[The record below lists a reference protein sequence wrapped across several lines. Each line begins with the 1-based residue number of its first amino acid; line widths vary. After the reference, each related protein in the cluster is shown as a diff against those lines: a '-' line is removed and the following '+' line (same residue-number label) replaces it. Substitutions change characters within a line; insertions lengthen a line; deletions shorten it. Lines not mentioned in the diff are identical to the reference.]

1 MSEIIYLYLYI
12 FCMFYFCLACLRSL
26 LLINQKEYIK
36 FRKETYVLLNNLNE
50 IFDIADQELIENL
63 DVKEINDS
71 LINCD

>member
-1 MSEIIYLYLYI
+1 
-12 FCMFYFCLACLRSL
+12 MFYFCLACLRSL